1 MPTSVEF
8 TGNVKKKLYNT
19 LVLFLPAAFLFRTLS
34 FLFQDL
40 LNYALMCLG
49 TSSDVVQDHDVIKQV
64 LISIELIRLVTPQE
78 KTLFLLNNDKISEI
92 LPYIEAHSCIVLRNS
107 QIITRKQCCLLP
119 NRLAIC
125 DGR

>member
-1 MPTSVEF
+1 
-8 TGNVKKKLYNT
+8 
-19 LVLFLPAAFLFRTLS
+19 
-34 FLFQDL
+34 
-40 LNYALMCLG
+40 MCLG

-78 KTLFLLNNDKISEI
+78 KTLFSLNNDMISEI

>member
-1 MPTSVEF
+1 
-8 TGNVKKKLYNT
+8 
-19 LVLFLPAAFLFRTLS
+19 
-34 FLFQDL
+34 
-40 LNYALMCLG
+40 MCLG

-107 QIITRKQCCLLP
+107 QIWYIFY
-119 NRLAIC
+119 
-125 DGR
+125 

>member
-1 MPTSVEF
+1 
-8 TGNVKKKLYNT
+8 
-19 LVLFLPAAFLFRTLS
+19 
-34 FLFQDL
+34 
-40 LNYALMCLG
+40 MCLG

-64 LISIELIRLVTPQE
+64 LISIELIKLVTPQE
-78 KTLFLLNNDKISEI
+78 KTFFLLNNDKISEI

-125 DGR
+125 DGK

>member
-19 LVLFLPAAFLFRTLS
+19 LVLFLLAAFLFRTLS

-64 LISIELIRLVTPQE
+64 LIS
-78 KTLFLLNNDKISEI
+78 KN
-92 LPYIEAHSCIVLRNS
+92 
-107 QIITRKQCCLLP
+107 
-119 NRLAIC
+119 
-125 DGR
+125 

>member
-1 MPTSVEF
+1 MKKKWRQTKLDFGKMPTSVEF

-64 LISIELIRLVTPQE
+64 LISIELIRLVTP
-78 KTLFLLNNDKISEI
+78 
-92 LPYIEAHSCIVLRNS
+92 
-107 QIITRKQCCLLP
+107 
-119 NRLAIC
+119 
-125 DGR
+125 

>member
-1 MPTSVEF
+1 
-8 TGNVKKKLYNT
+8 
-19 LVLFLPAAFLFRTLS
+19 
-34 FLFQDL
+34 
-40 LNYALMCLG
+40 MCLG

-92 LPYIEAHSCIVLRNS
+92 LPYIEAHCCIVLRNS
-107 QIITRKQCCLLP
+107 QITITRKQCCLLP
-119 NRLAIC
+119 NRLAIS